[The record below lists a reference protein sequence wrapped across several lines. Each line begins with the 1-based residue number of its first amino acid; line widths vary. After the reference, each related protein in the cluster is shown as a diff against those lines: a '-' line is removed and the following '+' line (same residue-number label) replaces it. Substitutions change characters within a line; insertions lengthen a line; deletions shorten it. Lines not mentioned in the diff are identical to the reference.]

1 MDPSCR
7 YFLILR
13 TRWALG
19 SNKPCVSLLCA
30 LTSLEIAYSLSN
42 SRQASV
48 VSAKLR
54 LLPRFPRQSYRVYY
68 AALNSSCSIYRH
80 FHIRPECFSIPNFSL
95 SLSSRVFSL
104 FALRKIPV
112 PFHRLRLIFDPVD
125 SMKKLCHRF
134 LTSPSFLLGKKF
146 PFFPEG
152 KFERVVLW
160 SRIVEISVFE
170 SQIREFPWTGYRRA

>member
-42 SRQASV
+42 SLQASV

-95 SLSSRVFSL
+95 SLLSRVFPFCPSKNPSPFSSAPIDIRSGGLYEKTVSPVFNIPL
-104 FALRKIPV
+104 FSAWEKI
-112 PFHRLRLIFDPVD
+112 
-125 SMKKLCHRF
+125 
-134 LTSPSFLLGKKF
+134 

-160 SRIVEISVFE
+160 SRIVEISAFE

>member
-95 SLSSRVFSL
+95 SLSPLACFPFLPFEKSQSL
-104 FALRKIPV
+104 FTGSDWYSIRWTLWKNCVTGFQHP
-112 PFHRLRLIFDPVD
+112 PLFY
-125 SMKKLCHRF
+125 
-134 LTSPSFLLGKKF
+134 LGKNSLF
-146 PFFPEG
+146 SEG
-152 KFERVVLW
+152 KIRTRGSLIANRRNKRVWKPDTRVSMDWL
-160 SRIVEISVFE
+160 
-170 SQIREFPWTGYRRA
+170 

>member
-54 LLPRFPRQSYRVYY
+54 LLPCFPLQSYRVYY
-68 AALNSSCSIYRH
+68 TALNSSCSIYRH
-80 FHIRPECFSIPNFSL
+80 FHIQPECFSISNFSL

-112 PFHRLRLIFDPVD
+112 PFHRLRLIFDLMDYEKTVSPVFNIPLFPAWE
-125 SMKKLCHRF
+125 KI
-134 LTSPSFLLGKKF
+134 
-146 PFFPEG
+146 PFFRRENSNAW
-152 KFERVVLW
+152 FFDR
-160 SRIVEISVFE
+160 E
-170 SQIREFPWTGYRRA
+170 SSK